1 MSNARTF
8 TAILAAF
15 GAWLSVGAEAR
26 AEKPPITI
34 GLAVANLQ
42 ADFFRQIKASVERA
56 GREADVRVI
65 TVDARGDSAAQIS
78 QVRDLIAQKI
88 DALIYIPAG
97 ATAAAVPVNLARAAG
112 IPTVAVDRNAEG
124 APGDTFIASDG
135 EAGAHALGRWVAEQT
150 GGKAEIGI
158 IFGQIGT
165 TPQLERDKGFSA
177 AIAGHPELRVVASQ
191 ASLEWHQDEGFA
203 IAQDLLQ
210 RHPTITVLFGQADAL
225 ALGAAQAVKVIKPN
239 HRVLVV
245 GFDGDVTG
253 LKAVQNGA
261 LDATMT
267 QPTQEMGRMALRSA
281 LDLIARKPVQTLQLQ
296 ATTLT
301 TKANVDAF
309 IDNHP

>member
-1 MSNARTF
+1 MSIARAF
-8 TAILAAF
+8 AVALTAL
-15 GAWLSVGAEAR
+15 GAWLSTGDEAR
-26 AEKPPITI
+26 AQKPPITI

-56 GREADVRVI
+56 GREANVLVI

-97 ATAAAVPVNLARAAG
+97 TTAAAVPVNLARAAG

-124 APGDTFIASDG
+124 APADTFIASDSV
-135 EAGAHALGRWVAEQT
+135 AGAHALGRWVVEQT
-150 GGKAEIGI
+150 GGTAEIGI
-158 IFGQIGT
+158 ILGQIGT
-165 TPQLERDKGFSA
+165 TPQLERDKGFGT
-177 AIAGHPELRVVASQ
+177 AIAGHPGMRVVVSQ

-203 IAQDLLQ
+203 IAQDMLQ
-210 RHPTITVLFGQADAL
+210 RRPTITVLFGQADAL
-225 ALGAAQAVKVIKPN
+225 ALGAAQAVKVIKPG

-253 LKAVQNGA
+253 LKAVQNGTV
-261 LDATMT
+261 DATMT
-267 QPTQEMGRMALRSA
+267 QPTQEMGRIALRSA
-281 LDLIARKPVQTLQLQ
+281 LDLIARKPVQALQLQ
-296 ATTLT
+296 AATLT

>member
-1 MSNARTF
+1 MSIAQIFAAVLT
-8 TAILAAF
+8 AF
-15 GAWLSVGAEAR
+15 GLWLSAGDEAL
-26 AEKPPITI
+26 AQKPKITI

-56 GREADVRVI
+56 GREADVTVI

-112 IPTVAVDRNAEG
+112 IPTVAVDRTPEG
-124 APGDTFIASDG
+124 APADTFIATDSV
-135 EAGAHALGRWVAEQT
+135 AAAHALGQWVVEQT
-150 GGKAEIGI
+150 GGTAEIGI
-158 IFGQIGT
+158 IQGQIGT
-165 TPQLERDKGFSA
+165 TPQLERDKGFSTA
-177 AIAGHPELRVVASQ
+177 MTGHSGMRVVATQ
-191 ASLEWHQDEGFA
+191 PSLEWHQDEGFA
-203 IAQDLLQ
+203 IAQDMLQ
-210 RHPTITVLFGQADAL
+210 RRPAITVLFGQADAL
-225 ALGAAQAVKVIKPN
+225 ALGAAQAVKLIKPG

-281 LDLIARKPVQTLQLQ
+281 LDLIARKPVPALQLQ
-296 ATTLT
+296 PATLT
-301 TKANVDAF
+301 TKANVGAF